1 MHFSRKNFEMHFNL
15 LNCNVKNVN
24 ETVSNQSAIVKDN
37 HDYLC
42 LNVYK
47 MYIPE
52 GAKNNNGMLA
62 PPI

>member
-1 MHFSRKNFEMHFNL
+1 MHFNL
-15 LNCNVKNVN
+15 VNCNVKNVN
-24 ETVSNQSAIVKDN
+24 ETVSNQSAVVKDN

-62 PPI
+62 PPF